1 MICLASFTLA
11 FTTCGTAFSFGVY
24 QELYQSMAKQPN
36 TPFTGASP
44 AIIDLI
50 GTLSVSLMTLA
61 APFST
66 AWTQRFSPRVI
77 ISFGGVLLIV
87 AAVLASYSQALWQFL
102 LTQGVLMGLST
113 SFSYI
118 PAVTVAPTYY
128 TNRRALALG
137 IILSGTGIG
146 GLVWAPLL
154 QKLNEH
160 IGFRN
165 TLRVSGAVCSASVL
179 AAATVMD
186 WDPTTKAHLADENA
200 RLAARAHGTGVIGFL
215 RKLYHIP
222 LVNWH
227 IARSA
232 KFASE
237 VVANFLHAAAYFTP
251 LFFLSAYAKTLGFSA
266 SEGATFIAVNNVA
279 SSVGRIIIGIAADRY
294 GRINLLVVSTAISAA
309 AALAFWLPSTAVP
322 ASAARGLFITFAVI
336 NGATTGAFTSLF
348 PATLID
354 LFGPQNFASINGVVY
369 MLRGC
374 ASMIGTPGAG
384 ALLRHDHAGPHAYL
398 TMSVL
403 VGCLLSGAAL
413 ASFWIKAESKRP

>member
-1 MICLASFTLA
+1 M
-11 FTTCGTAFSFGVY
+11 Y
-24 QELYQSMAKQPN
+24 QELYQSLAKQPS

-50 GTLSVSLMTLA
+50 GTLSVSLMTLG

-66 AWTQRFSPRVI
+66 AWTRRFNPRAV
-77 ISFGGVLLIV
+77 ISFGGLLLL
-87 AAVLASYSQALWQFL
+87 AAALLASFSQRLWHFM
-102 LTQGVLMGLST
+102 LTQGLLMGLST

-128 TNRRALALG
+128 TKRRALALG

-146 GLVWAPLL
+146 GLVWAPVL
-154 QKLNEH
+154 QVLNEKL
-160 IGFRN
+160 GFRN
-165 TLRVSGAVCSASVL
+165 TLRISGAICSACVL
-179 AAATVMD
+179 AAASVMD
-186 WDPTTKAHLADENA
+186 WDPVTKAHLADENA
-200 RLAARAHGTGVIGFL
+200 RLAARSHGTGVIGFL

-227 IARSA
+227 IARSS

-237 VVANFLHAAAYFTP
+237 IVANFLHAAAYFTP
-251 LFFLSAYAKTLGFSA
+251 LFFLSAYAKTLGYSA
-266 SEGATFIAVNNVA
+266 SEGATFIAINNVA
-279 SSVGRIIIGIAADRY
+279 SSVGRVIIGIAADRY
-294 GRINLLVVSTAISAA
+294 GRVNLLVVSTAISAM

-322 ASAARGLFITFAVI
+322 ASAARGLFVTFAVI

-384 ALLRHDHAGPHAYL
+384 ALLRHDHDSGPHAYL

-403 VGCLLSGAAL
+403 VGCLLFGAAM
-413 ASFWIKAESKRP
+413 ASFWIRAESKRP